1 MRKELGVDKDDEL
14 VLKLRKALY
23 GLKQAGRLSN
33 ATGAKWS
40 WSEWQST
47 KFLGMRIGYGEV
59 DKYEIDQ
66 EVCIVNMLD
75 EYGLTLA
82 HGVRAPIGV
91 EWIKL
96 QGSPREKIPVSGEKD
111 VVVVRSFHSLVGSI
125 VWVVQCTRQ
134 DIAFANIK
142 VPGGYE
148 DLKLR
153 MEGKSGRTEPL
164 RVVAYNDADFAAEKQ
179 DRKSVTGGLAVV
191 DDMPISWVCEK

>member
-1 MRKELGVDKDDEL
+1 MDIG
-14 VLKLRKALY
+14 
-23 GLKQAGRLSN
+23 
-33 ATGAKWS
+33 
-40 WSEWQST
+40 QST

-111 VVVVRSFHSLVGSI
+111 VVV
-125 VWVVQCTRQ
+125 
-134 DIAFANIK
+134 NIK